1 MATHDLVLR
10 CGKWATLA
18 AVSGGLLLV
27 GGKALLAEPKEAVV
41 DVANSAKADPFA
53 STPYS
58 PPVRF
63 AKENTNLYWGDTHL
77 HTSYSADAFGLG
89 NFTVGPEEAYRL
101 ARGEEVSSTSGLR
114 AKLRRPLDFLV
125 VSDHAEYIGVFPRL
139 AKGGSTEGV
148 WEQGKRWSDLLKA
161 GDVKTAMNEFFQ
173 ILRAG
178 GASSPE
184 PAALVKSIWQDVVR
198 NADRF
203 NDPGHFTALIG
214 YEWSSTPS
222 GDNLHRNVIFRDG
235 ADKVMQVVP
244 FSSLDSTDPEKLWAY
259 LKAYEARTGGQVL
272 AIPHNGNLSNGRMF
286 LPQTFSGQPFTAS
299 YARDRARWEP
309 VYEVSQ
315 TKGTS
320 ETHPTLSPT
329 DEFAGF
335 ELWDTTNVQGSV
347 RKTPAMLQYEYARK
361 ALKDGLRF
369 EQKLGVNPFK
379 FGMIGSTDSHTGL
392 STTAE
397 DNFMGKLPN
406 SEPSA
411 RRYALP
417 LVQTTKETE
426 WNWQIGAS
434 GLAAVWAKEN
444 TREAIFDAIRRREVY
459 ATTGSRIQLR
469 VFGGWNF
476 AKSDVMRPDYV
487 HIGYERGVPMGG
499 DLTRSRAAKAPVF
512 MIAAAKDPDD
522 ANLDRAQVIKGW
534 VDAKGETHEK
544 IYDVALSNGRKVNPK
559 TGKAPPVGS
568 TVNVADAS
576 YTNSIGAPEL
586 ATVWTDPDFD
596 PNQRAFYYVRVL
608 EIPKPRW
615 TAYDAKFFKV
625 KMPANIP
632 MTVQDRAFS
641 SPIWY
646 NP

>member
-1 MATHDLVLR
+1 MGKRKMVSKGA
-10 CGKWATLA
+10 KWATLA
-18 AVSGGLLLV
+18 AMSGGLLLA
-27 GGKALLAEPKEAVV
+27 GGKALLAEPAEAPAATVPAV
-41 DVANSAKADPFA
+41 PGGSAALA
-53 STPYS
+53 YS

-63 AKENTNLYWGDTHL
+63 ANENTNLYWGDTHL
-77 HTSYSADAFGLG
+77 HTSYSADAFGFG
-89 NFTVGPEEAYRL
+89 NHTVSPDEAYRL
-101 ARGEEVSSTSGLR
+101 ARGEEVAGTSGLHV
-114 AKLRRPLDFLV
+114 KLRRPLDFLV
-125 VSDHAEYIGVFPRL
+125 VADHAEYIGVFPRL
-139 AKGGSTEGV
+139 AKGGSTEGP

-161 GDVKTAMNEFFQ
+161 GDVRTAMNEFFD

-178 GASSPE
+178 GSRSPE
-184 PAALVKSIWQDVVR
+184 PAALVKSIWQDVVST
-198 NADRF
+198 ADRF
-203 NDPGHFTALIG
+203 NEPGRFTALIG
-214 YEWSSTPS
+214 YEWSSTPG

-235 ADKVMQVVP
+235 ADKALQVVP
-244 FSSLDSTDPEKLWAY
+244 FSAMDSTDPEKLWAY
-259 LKAYEARTGGQVL
+259 LGAYETKTGGQVL
-272 AIPHNGNLSNGRMF
+272 AVPHNGNLSNGRMF
-286 LPQTFSGQPFTAS
+286 TPQTFTGQPFTAS
-299 YARDRARWEP
+299 YARERARWEP
-309 VYEVSQ
+309 VYEVTQ

-335 ELWDTTNVQGSV
+335 ELWDTTNVQGAV
-347 RKTPAMLQYEYARK
+347 AKTPAMLQYEYARK
-361 ALKDGLRF
+361 ALKDGLLH
-369 EQKLGVNPFK
+369 EQKLGANPFK
-379 FGMIGSTDSHTGL
+379 FGMIGSTDSHIGV

-397 DNFMGKLPN
+397 DNFFGKLPG

-417 LVQTTKETE
+417 VAETKITQ

-444 TREAIFDAIRRREVY
+444 TRASIFDAIRRREVY

-476 AKSDVMRPDYV
+476 AKSDVQRPDYV
-487 HIGYERGVPMGG
+487 HLGYEKGVPMGG
-499 DLTRSRAAKAPVF
+499 DLTRSRGASAPMF

-522 ANLDRAQVIKGW
+522 ANLDRVQVIKGW
-534 VDAKGETHEK
+534 VDAKGQTHEK
-544 IYDVALSNGRKVNPK
+544 IYDAAVSGGRKVDPK
-559 TGKAPPVGS
+559 TGKVSAVGS
-568 TVNVADAS
+568 TVNLADAS

-596 PNQRAFYYVRVL
+596 PRQRAFYYVRVL

-615 TAYDAKFFKV
+615 TAYDAAFFKV

-632 MTVQDRAFS
+632 MVVQDRAFS

>member
-1 MATHDLVLR
+1 MATLDMILR
-10 CGKWATLA
+10 RGKWATLA
-18 AVSGGLLLV
+18 VVSGGLLLA
-27 GGKALLAEPKEAVV
+27 GGKALLAESTEA
-41 DVANSAKADPFA
+41 AAAPPA
-53 STPYS
+53 GPAALAYS

-63 AKENTNLYWGDTHL
+63 ANESTNLYWGDTHL
-77 HTSYSADAFGLG
+77 HTNYSADAFGFG
-89 NFTVGPEEAYRL
+89 NLTVSPDEAYRL
-101 ARGEEVSSTSGLR
+101 ARGEEVTATSGLS

-125 VSDHAEYIGVFPRL
+125 VADHAEYIGVFPRL

-161 GDVKTAMNEFFQ
+161 GDVNKAMYEFFD

-184 PAALVKSIWQDVVR
+184 PPELVKSIWQDVVR
-198 NADRF
+198 TADRF

-235 ADKVMQVVP
+235 ADKVLQVVP
-244 FSSLDSTDPEKLWAY
+244 FSALDSTDPEKLWAY
-259 LKAYEARTGGQVL
+259 LKGYELKTGGQVL

-299 YARDRARWEP
+299 YARERMRWEP
-309 VYEVSQ
+309 VYEVTQ

-335 ELWDTTNVQGSV
+335 ELWDTTNVQGAV
-347 RKTPAMLQYEYARK
+347 RKTPAMLQTEYARK
-361 ALKDGLRF
+361 ALKDGLQL
-369 EQKLGVNPFK
+369 EQKLGANPFK
-379 FGMIGSTDSHTGL
+379 FGMIGSTDSHNGL
-392 STTAE
+392 STMAE
-397 DNFMGKLPN
+397 DNFFGKMPH

-411 RRYALP
+411 GRYALP
-417 LVQTTKETE
+417 LAQVKQTQ

-444 TREAIFDAIRRREVY
+444 TRASIFDAIRRREVY

-476 AKSDVMRPDYV
+476 GTADVMRPDYV
-487 HIGYERGVPMGG
+487 NIGYKKGVPMGG
-499 DLTRSRAAKAPVF
+499 DLMRHAGAKAPSF
-512 MIAAAKDPDD
+512 MIVAAKDPDD

-534 VDAKGETHEK
+534 VDAKGGTHEK
-544 IYDVALSNGRKVNPK
+544 IYDVAVSGGRKVDPK
-559 TGKAPPVGS
+559 TGKLSAVDS
-568 TVNVADAS
+568 TVNLADAS

-586 ATVWTDPDFD
+586 ATIWTDPDFD
-596 PNQRAFYYVRVL
+596 PDQRAFYYVRVL

-632 MTVQDRAFS
+632 MIVQDRAFS